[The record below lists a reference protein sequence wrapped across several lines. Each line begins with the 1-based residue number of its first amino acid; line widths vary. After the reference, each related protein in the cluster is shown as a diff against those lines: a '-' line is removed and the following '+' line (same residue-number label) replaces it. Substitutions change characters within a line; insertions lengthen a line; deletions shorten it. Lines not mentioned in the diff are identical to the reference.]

1 MLFSHQLLE
10 EKCEYQFYFQY
21 NIIISTLVS
30 PYSTYIFLFV
40 FIFSFHYKN
49 DLYYKLATCPSFI
62 HPLLLFRK
70 RILFANSYQTDFM
83 VPTNTAAFLHPN
95 NTIETHRV
103 LWWYDSKHN
112 ADFCLSSSIDD
123 NDKNNNRGNAT
134 SFVNSIQ
141 NCLGRK
147 EEPLLKAIFQTDQ
160 TYSYCDIYATNKQKE
175 EKELTKI
182 SSTQHTQRLEKM
194 SKTLDSLGWTKYFF
208 DMRSKLPLT
217 IQLKKNKSASI
228 CCRDVDSIGAD
239 SESKNITRNLN
250 DLINHKLK
258 TMSIKNTEHE
268 NEGGDHINNAESE
281 IGGERVVSRHGC
293 YLSSKEIAQTL
304 CVPYGDCKFS
314 LLPMA
319 HRMLCAATR
328 DKFTCLM
335 FRRGRPVCLDICDE
349 IVTQISLHDK

>member
-1 MLFSHQLLE
+1 MLLSHQLLE

-21 NIIISTLVS
+21 NIITSTLVS

-62 HPLLLFRK
+62 HPLSLFRT
-70 RILFANSYQTDFM
+70 RILFANSYQTDFL
-83 VPTNTAAFLHPN
+83 VPTNTSAFLHPN

-103 LWWYDSKHN
+103 LWWFDSKHN

-123 NDKNNNRGNAT
+123 NDDNNNRGNAT

-175 EKELTKI
+175 EKELSKI

-217 IQLKKNKSASI
+217 IQLRKNKNASI
-228 CCRDVDSIGAD
+228 CCRDVDSIGPD
-239 SESKNITRNLN
+239 NESKNITHNLN

-268 NEGGDHINNAESE
+268 NEGGDHINNTESE

-304 CVPYGDCKFS
+304 CVPYSDCKFS

-328 DKFTCLM
+328 DKVTCLM
-335 FRRGRPVCLDICDE
+335 FRGGRPACLDICDE